1 MSCSTPPGTPC
12 ASGSRQYCC
21 GLSRISRSQWYLG
34 TDRVRVRV
42 RVRVGV
48 RVRVRGRVRVR
59 VRDRDTG

>member
-34 TDRVRVRV
+34 TVRVRL
-42 RVRVGV
+42 RLRL
-48 RVRVRGRVRVR
+48 RLRARVRVR